1 MGVLIKRCTYGAAV
15 KDAKQQIV
23 ATIARYNHILRTTAE
38 TSINVMPKGKAKFV
52 IISKNGASRRSE
64 REELDDN
71 IFKDLLDSKSFEV
84 EIPLD
89 RKGPNV
95 PKIMFWYD
103 EETHLRN
110 SFGVEF
116 IVEFAESLSF
126 SFMSMIG
133 RLNEIKA
140 AAFRSMADSVA
151 DRLQS
156 LFEDVFRMYVG
167 GAMTKNVQVLNL
179 REYELDS
186 IMVNVFGKI
195 IKLREKN

>member
-1 MGVLIKRCTYGAAV
+1 MGVLIKRCTYGAAI
-15 KDAKQQIV
+15 KDAKQQII
-23 ATIARYNHILRTTAE
+23 ATIARYNHILRTTAK
-38 TSINVMPKGKAKFV
+38 TSINVTPNGKAKFV
-52 IISKNGASRRSE
+52 IISKNGASRKSDSD
-64 REELDDN
+64 ELDDN
-71 IFKDLLDSKSFEV
+71 IFKDLMNSKSFEV
-84 EIPLD
+84 EIPLK

-95 PKIMFWYD
+95 PKIMMWYD
-103 EETHLRN
+103 EETHLGN

-126 SFMSMIG
+126 KFMSLIG

-167 GAMTKNVQVLNL
+167 GAMTKNVQLLNL

-186 IMVNVFGKI
+186 LMINIFGKI